1 MWNYII
7 YWFSLADC
15 WFLEFCSWPANHAEL
30 WRLHL
35 LVLPVLSLTGLFRAA
50 QSQWSLITPCAGL
63 ELPIQSC
70 ILLHTVQLLLIR
82 TPDDDCE
89 NLHSICTSRR
99 RPAPVCLI
107 VRSFHRPPLFP
118 PTSKMF
124 PSRPRPTHAA
134 SRRPRQGL
142 RSDWM
147 KLGKVF
153 LCILSHLPACVC
165 VMVARRILL
174 TRH

>member
-99 RPAPVCLI
+99 RPAPVGLI
-107 VRSFHRPPLFP
+107 VRSFHRRCF
-118 PTSKMF
+118 
-124 PSRPRPTHAA
+124 H
-134 SRRPRQGL
+134 RQAKCFLHGHG
-142 RSDWM
+142 RHTQHQGD
-147 KLGKVF
+147 LGKVWGLAEWSSAKYF
-153 LCILSHLPACVC
+153 CVFYPIYPHVC

>member
-1 MWNYII
+1 MKLYCILI
-7 YWFSLADC
+7 LPSRLLVLEILQLAYQPC
-15 WFLEFCSWPANHAEL
+15 RANL
-30 WRLHL
+30 WRLL
-35 LVLPVLSLTGLFRAA
+35 ILVLPVLSLTGLFRAA

-99 RPAPVCLI
+99 LPAPVCLI
-107 VRSFHRPPLFP
+107 VRSFHRRCF
-118 PTSKMF
+118 
-124 PSRPRPTHAA
+124 H
-134 SRRPRQGL
+134 RQAKCFLHGHG
-142 RSDWM
+142 RHTQYQGD
-147 KLGKVF
+147 LGKVWGLTEWSSAKYF
-153 LCILSHLPACVC
+153 CVFYPIYPHVC

>member
-99 RPAPVCLI
+99 RPAPVGLI
-107 VRSFHRPPLFP
+107 VRSFHRRCFHRQAKCFLHGHGRHSQHP
-118 PTSKMF
+118 
-124 PSRPRPTHAA
+124 
-134 SRRPRQGL
+134 RRPRQGL

-147 KLGKVF
+147 KLGKLF

-165 VMVARRILL
+165 DGGQ
-174 TRH
+174 TYFTN